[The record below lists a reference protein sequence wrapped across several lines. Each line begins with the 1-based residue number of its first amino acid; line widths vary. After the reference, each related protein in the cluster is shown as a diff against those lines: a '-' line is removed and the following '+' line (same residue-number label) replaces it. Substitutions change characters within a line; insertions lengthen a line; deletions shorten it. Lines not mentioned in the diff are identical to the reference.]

1 MGCIL
6 NKIDDHYD
14 EYVELCKK
22 LNIIPKNITD
32 DFYKHWEELKKLI
45 NG

>member
-32 DFYKHWEELKKLI
+32 DFYKHWGELKKI
-45 NG
+45 NK